1 MSDTAFGHARPADH
15 YEIRLVGHLHPRWA
29 DRFDGM
35 ALTAETD
42 GTNAHPRTRCRPG
55 GAARAAA
62 HLRDLGL
69 PLLSVTRLDPTTDN
83 QRTST

>member
-1 MSDTAFGHARPADH
+1 MSDTAFGHARPADL

-29 DRFDGM
+29 HRFDGM

-42 GTNAHPRTRCRPG
+42 GTTLIRGPVVDQ
-55 GAARAAA
+55 AAL
-62 HLRDLGL
+62 HGLLRILHDLGL
-69 PLLSVTRLDPTTDN
+69 PLLSVTRVDPITDN